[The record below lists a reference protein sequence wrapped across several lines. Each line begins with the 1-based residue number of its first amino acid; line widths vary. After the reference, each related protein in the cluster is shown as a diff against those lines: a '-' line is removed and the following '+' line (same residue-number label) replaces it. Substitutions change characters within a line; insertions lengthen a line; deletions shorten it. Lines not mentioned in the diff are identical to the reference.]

1 MTDSER
7 ESKLAIR
14 RERQRLRQGER
25 RGVRQ
30 GNNGQGKCS
39 IDIKLFCFYFL

>member
-1 MTDSER
+1 MIDSER

-14 RERQRLRQGER
+14 RERQRQGER

-30 GNNGQGKCS
+30 GNNGQSKCS
-39 IDIKLFCFYFL
+39 IEVKLFCFYFL